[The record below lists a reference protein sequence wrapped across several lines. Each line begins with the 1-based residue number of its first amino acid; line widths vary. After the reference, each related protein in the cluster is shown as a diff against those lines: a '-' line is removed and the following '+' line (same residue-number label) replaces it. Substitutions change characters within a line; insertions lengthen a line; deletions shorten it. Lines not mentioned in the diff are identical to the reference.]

1 MQKLHEN
8 SKYAPMNESQYE
20 WIYNQELHWQNY
32 CIVQFFFYTKCTKRV
47 LSHKRCDSLSMTSI

>member
-32 CIVQFFFYTKCTKRV
+32 CIVQFFFIPNV
-47 LSHKRCDSLSMTSI
+47 LNVYCHTNVAIHFQ